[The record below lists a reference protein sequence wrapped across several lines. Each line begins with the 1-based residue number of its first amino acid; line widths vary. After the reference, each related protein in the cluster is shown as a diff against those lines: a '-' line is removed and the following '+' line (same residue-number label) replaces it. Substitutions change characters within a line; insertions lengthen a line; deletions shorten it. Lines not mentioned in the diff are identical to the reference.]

1 MEAFYHAATGVVNT
15 AQRNL
20 DGGIFT
26 FILDRQTDS
35 PEITQSIDDS
45 IFYTHFINKISSG
58 GFLAGIFFGLLW
70 CICLLA
76 GFFFIWWLRC
86 RKTSPLSTLRLM
98 KHQSSVESGK
108 SNNIELPKKSKLF
121 LRRRRLQSNW
131 LCIAFQCCGFSTLV
145 GFLLIFSILGF
156 VTSYSLHTSLTTESP
171 SFSHTQNLTFIS
183 NNWGLY
189 PGVSSALQSVRNY
202 SANFLDN
209 VRVSTAPAVDNL
221 IQATMEMQNQTTI
234 KVNDLLHSMLGIDRA
249 FDLAD
254 KVGSHTVKLLNLVNP
269 LKNYI
274 NEYTDAVS
282 SLSMA
287 IARWNGYMEQLHG
300 EKNLSATKVCDG
312 NATCVLPV
320 LSGAEVTVNSNWRL
334 SRFDFAIALNFV
346 TDAQNRTPEVIKEQ
360 LTSARQIASKQL
372 DKTFEKMRAE
382 IDIPGS
388 LRNMTERN
396 WFILAEKLKAVN
408 TIIDSLSEFISSKI
422 FPITKVGSN
431 YNLAICCLIWLFM
444 LGVVLALSV
453 LLYHY
458 HCTNS
463 TIESRNRKK
472 IRCVSSFLLI
482 ILILCIFVSC
492 VLFLVSGYA
501 YTEICRYVSP
511 DRAVLEYSFDKKSGK
526 YQESFVLDTYIN
538 SYLDQNWNTIVEK
551 IKTTL
556 NDSESEE
563 MPIPRIRSPIYA
575 LNVACKNNAGILD
588 AFGAVDNFNYSALN
602 KPELTQE
609 FVEKGRKIMRE
620 TLVELNVTEM
630 FPPDTTESIQLGS
643 RLDDFLI
650 PFDKARQELP
660 WDFLNVTSRNKTLLM
675 TGTDLS
681 ALWKDYYAF
690 LSKGNL
696 AVETL
701 ERADELANIV
711 FNLSAEITKLLESVD
726 GILQGL
732 ENITKIGPT
741 ALELQS
747 IYDNLM
753 DQVRNREDLIVKALN
768 LYDTHVAKEL
778 PQKSNELI
786 RKYGP
791 ALLREV
797 GRCRNLHDAY
807 SSGVAAVCD
816 SVIEPLN
823 GVWFFAGLCILISTI
838 LITLGLLF
846 LLHKIPPFPHAVAV
860 DVNEPLCI
868 APHEQSFLKPG
879 ENLTSVNGVR
889 IVQPPG
895 IHSLIRGQHSRP
907 QTPTSQV

>member
-1 MEAFYHAATGVVNT
+1 MEAFYHAATGVANT
-15 AQRNL
+15 AQRNF

-26 FILDRQTDS
+26 YILDRQTDS
-35 PEITQSIDDS
+35 PEITQSIDDPI
-45 IFYTHFINKISSG
+45 IFTHFINKISSG

-76 GFFFIWWLRC
+76 GFFYIWWLRC
-86 RKTSPLSTLRLM
+86 RKTSPLSALRLM
-98 KHQSSVESGK
+98 KHQSSVESCK
-108 SNNIELPKKSKLF
+108 TNSIESPKKSKLF
-121 LRRRRLQSNW
+121 LRRRQLQSNW
-131 LCIAFQCCGFSTLV
+131 LCIAFQCIGFSTLV

-156 VTSYSLHTSLTTESP
+156 VTSYSLHTSLTTKPP
-171 SFSHTQNLTFIS
+171 SFSSTQNLTFTS
-183 NNWGLY
+183 NNWGFF
-189 PGVSSALQSVRNY
+189 PGVASALQSVRTY
-202 SANFLDN
+202 SKNFLNN
-209 VRVSTAPAVDNL
+209 VRVSTAPAVDEL

-234 KVNDLLHSMLGIDRA
+234 KVNDLLHSMLGIDKA

-320 LSGAEVTVNSNWRL
+320 LSDAEVTVNSNWRL
-334 SRFDFAIALNFV
+334 PRSDFAIALNFV

-388 LRNMTERN
+388 LRNMTEQN
-396 WFILAEKLKAVN
+396 WLILAEKLNAVN
-408 TIIDSLSEFISSKI
+408 TIIDSLSEIISSKI
-422 FPITKVGSN
+422 FPIAKVGSN
-431 YNLAICCLIWLFM
+431 YNLTICFLIWLFM
-444 LGVVLALSV
+444 LGVAFELSI
-453 LLYHY
+453 LLYHF

-463 TIESRNRKK
+463 KINSQNRKK
-472 IRCVSSFLLI
+472 IRCISSFLLI

-492 VLFLVSGYA
+492 MLFLVSGYA

-511 DRAVLEYSFDKKSGK
+511 DHAVLEYSYNESGK
-526 YQESFVLDTYIN
+526 YQESFILDTYIN
-538 SYLDQNWNTIVEK
+538 SYLDQNWDTIIEK
-551 IKTTL
+551 MKKIL
-556 NDSESEE
+556 NDSRDEA

-575 LNVACKNNAGILD
+575 LNVACRNNAGILD
-588 AFGAVDNFNYSALN
+588 AFGAIDTFNYSALN

-630 FPPDTTESIQLGS
+630 FPPATTESIQLGS
-643 RLDDFLI
+643 LLDDFLI

-660 WDFLNVTSRNKTLLM
+660 WNFLNVTSRNKTLLM
-675 TGTDLS
+675 TGTDLA
-681 ALWKDYYAF
+681 ALWRDYYAF

-711 FNLSAEITKLLESVD
+711 FNLSAEITELLESVD
-726 GILQGL
+726 RILQGL
-732 ENITKIGPT
+732 ENITKIGST

-747 IYDNLM
+747 IYENLM
-753 DQVRNREDLIVKALN
+753 NQVRNREDLIVKAVN
-768 LYDTHVAKEL
+768 LYDTHVAMEL
-778 PQKSNELI
+778 PQKSKELI
-786 RKYGP
+786 HKYGP

-807 SSGVAAVCD
+807 SSGVTAVCD
-816 SVIEPLN
+816 FVIEPLN
-823 GVWFFAGLCILISTI
+823 GVWFFAGLCTLLSTI

-860 DVNEPLCI
+860 DANEPLRI
-868 APHEQSFLKPG
+868 TPHEQSFLKPG

-895 IHSLIRGQHSRP
+895 IHSLIMGQHSP
-907 QTPTSQV
+907 SQTPPS

>member
-1 MEAFYHAATGVVNT
+1 MEAFYHAATGVANT

-35 PEITQSIDDS
+35 PEITQSIDDEM
-45 IFYTHFINKISSG
+45 IFTHFINKISSG

-76 GFFFIWWLRC
+76 GFFYIWWLRC
-86 RKTSPLSTLRLM
+86 RKTSPLSALRLM
-98 KHQSSVESGK
+98 KHKSSVESCK
-108 SNNIELPKKSKLF
+108 TNSIESPKKSKLF
-121 LRRRRLQSNW
+121 LRRRQLQSNW
-131 LCIAFQCCGFSTLV
+131 LCIAFQCIGLSTLV

-156 VTSYSLHTSLTTESP
+156 VASYSLHTSLTTQPP
-171 SFSHTQNLTFIS
+171 SFSSTQNLTFTS
-183 NNWGLY
+183 NNWGLF
-189 PGVSSALQSVRNY
+189 PGVASALQSVRTY
-202 SANFLDN
+202 STNFLNN
-209 VRVSTAPAVDNL
+209 VRVSTAPAVDDL

-234 KVNDLLHSMLGIDRA
+234 KVNDLMHSMLGIDRA

-274 NEYTDAVS
+274 NEYTDAMS

-312 NATCVLPV
+312 NVTCVLPV
-320 LSGAEVTVNSNWRL
+320 LSDAEVTVNSNWRL
-334 SRFDFAIALNFV
+334 PRSDFAIALNFV

-388 LRNMTERN
+388 LRNMTEQN
-396 WFILAEKLKAVN
+396 WFILAEKLNAVN
-408 TIIDSLSEFISSKI
+408 TVIDSLSEFILSKI

-431 YNLAICCLIWLFM
+431 YNLTICCLIWLFM
-444 LGVVLALSV
+444 LGVVLELSV
-453 LLYHY
+453 LLYHF
-458 HCTNS
+458 HFTNS
-463 TIESRNRKK
+463 TIKSQNRKK
-472 IRCVSSFLLI
+472 IRCASSFLLI
-482 ILILCIFVSC
+482 VLILCIFVSC
-492 VLFLVSGYA
+492 MLFLVSGYA
-501 YTEICRYVSP
+501 YTEICRYISP
-511 DRAVLEYSFDKKSGK
+511 DHAVLEHSYDEPGK

-538 SYLDQNWNTIVEK
+538 SYLDQNWDTIVEK
-551 IKTTL
+551 IKKTL
-556 NDSESEE
+556 NDTKDEV

-575 LNVACKNNAGILD
+575 LNVACRNNAGILD
-588 AFGAVDNFNYSALN
+588 AFGAIDTFNYSALN

-609 FVEKGRKIMRE
+609 FVVKGRKIMRE
-620 TLVELNVTEM
+620 TLIELNVTEM
-630 FPPDTTESIQLGS
+630 FPPSTTESIQLGS
-643 RLDDFLI
+643 LLDDFLI

-660 WDFLNVTSRNKTLLM
+660 WNFLNVTSRNKTFLM
-675 TGTDLS
+675 TGTELA
-681 ALWKDYYAF
+681 ALWRDYYAF

-696 AVETL
+696 PVETL

-711 FNLSAEITKLLESVD
+711 FNLSAEITELLESVD
-726 GILQGL
+726 IILQGL
-732 ENITKIGPT
+732 ENITKIGST

-747 IYDNLM
+747 IYENLV
-753 DQVRNREDLIVKALN
+753 DQVRNREDLIAKAMN
-768 LYDTHVAKEL
+768 LYDTHVAKDL
-778 PQKSNELI
+778 PQKSKELI
-786 RKYGP
+786 HKYGP

-807 SSGVAAVCD
+807 SAGVTAVCD
-816 SVIEPLN
+816 FVIEPLN
-823 GVWFFAGLCILISTI
+823 GVWFFAGLCILLSTI

-846 LLHKIPPFPHAVAV
+846 LLHKIPPFPHVVAV
-860 DVNEPLCI
+860 DANEPLRI
-868 APHEQSFLKPG
+868 APQEQSFLKPG

-895 IHSLIRGQHSRP
+895 IHSLIRGQHSPP
-907 QTPTSQV
+907 QTPPSQV